1 MIMYFC
7 MVHLCNQNYSHNS
20 TKKMLFLPTEYQ
32 AISIVFRPGTCGSL
46 KTETFI
52 PNTTKPE
59 RTVIIFVNK
68 EVV

>member
-1 MIMYFC
+1 MPGDEVVRIVERGHAKFA
-7 MVHLCNQNYSHNS
+7 
-20 TKKMLFLPTEYQ
+20 TERTEYQ
-32 AISIVFRPGTCGSL
+32 AISLVFRPGTCGSL

-59 RTVIIFVNK
+59 RTVIIFVIR